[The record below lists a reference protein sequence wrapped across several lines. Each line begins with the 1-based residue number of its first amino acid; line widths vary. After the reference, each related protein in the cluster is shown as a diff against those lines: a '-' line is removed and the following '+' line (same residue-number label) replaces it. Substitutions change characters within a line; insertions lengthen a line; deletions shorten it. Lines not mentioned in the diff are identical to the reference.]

1 MRKIIALLV
10 SLIFISAVNSTSLA
24 QIHEWDISGKK
35 ASLEAMALALMG
47 TVTKIEGKKITI
59 KQDDGKETTVEVKDV
74 KGIKV
79 GDRVKVKV
87 ERGV

>member
-1 MRKIIALLV
+1 M
-10 SLIFISAVNSTSLA
+10 
-24 QIHEWDISGKK
+24 SGTYQVKK
-35 ASLEAMALALMG
+35 ASPEAMALALMG

-79 GDRVKVKV
+79 RDRVKVKV

>member
-10 SLIFISAVNSTSLA
+10 SLIFISAVNSTSLT

-35 ASLEAMALALMG
+35 ASPEAMALALMG
-47 TVTKIEGKKITI
+47 TVTKIEKKITI